1 MTDIIMFINQNH
13 QNVIL
18 KFSLIISLVYNKD
31 TDIEAPLPASVSHHC
46 LVLSYNP
53 QIVDVTTKVNTPS

>member
-1 MTDIIMFINQNH
+1 MILKPNWLKPEIN

-31 TDIEAPLPASVSHHC
+31 TDIEAPVPATLHPF
-46 LVLSYNP
+46 LT
-53 QIVDVTTKVNTPS
+53 IVFVAAVTSAMWLY